1 MRTTL
6 IINDTLL
13 AEAMKWTGSTTK
25 TAAIHEALRLM
36 TQVKKRER
44 LIELAGKVKLSVDTD
59 ITRNRNEIYCR

>member
-13 AEAMKWTGSTTK
+13 AEAMKWAGSSTK
-25 TAAIHEALRLM
+25 TAAINEALRLM
-36 TQVKKRER
+36 THVKKRER